1 MTYGHGASAG
11 GLLHQIGLGECG
23 EHDDGGDVFIADNA
37 GSGDAVHTRH
47 LDIHAHHI
55 RQVLAGQFHGFL
67 AVGGL
72 SNDLITV
79 VFQHG
84 DQIHAV
90 HGFVLGHD
98 NGTRTVLGLGLA
110 LSRFAFIGHGL
121 ELFVGQHLIDVDTRF
136 FGLLPCSHANL
147 FLELPNNGVHNNFS
161 ELLTKVPS
169 VGLEPTTFAY
179 PAELRAIPCQES
191 LLTQFTLLYILFA
204 VSLRVLPAR

>member
-1 MTYGHGASAG
+1 MPCASAG

-55 RQVLAGQFHGFL
+55 RAVLAGQFHGFL

-72 SNDLITV
+72 TNDLITV

-90 HGFVLGHD
+90 HGFVLCHD

-147 FLELPNNGVHNNFS
+147 FLELPNNGVRNNFS

-169 VGLEPTTFAY
+169 VGLEPT
-179 PAELRAIPCQES
+179 LRR
-191 LLTQFTLLYILFA
+191 F
-204 VSLRVLPAR
+204 